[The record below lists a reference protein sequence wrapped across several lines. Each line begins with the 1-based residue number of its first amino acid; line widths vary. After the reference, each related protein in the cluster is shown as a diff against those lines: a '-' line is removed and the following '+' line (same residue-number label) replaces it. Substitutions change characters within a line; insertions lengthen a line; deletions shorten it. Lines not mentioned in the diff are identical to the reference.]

1 MVSTPEPFIDL
12 GLGIGAVEGRTATTR
27 RLAAA
32 TMVVVVSDSAQFQH
46 LASRQVQRC
55 RRDGQ
60 VLSTLVLH
68 AEFDTEPDA
77 LRRQQLLSECAR
89 RVCSRVRATDCV
101 ARWQES
107 HFGVMLPQCDAAHT
121 QLVLARLMQI
131 ASGNYRLGN
140 QLLTLRLQ
148 GQPLGLPEPD

>member
-12 GLGIGAVEGRTATTR
+12 GLGISAVESRTTPTR
-27 RLAAA
+27 RPAAA
-32 TMVVVVSDSAQFQH
+32 TMVVVVSDSTQFQH
-46 LASRQVQRC
+46 LAGRQVQRC

-60 VLSTLVLH
+60 VLSTLVLQ

-77 LRRQQLLSECAR
+77 LRRQQLLSECTR
-89 RVCSRVRATDCV
+89 RVCSRVRSTDCV
-101 ARWQES
+101 ARWQDS
-107 HFGVMLPQCDAAHT
+107 HFGVMLPQCDAANT
-121 QLVLARLMQI
+121 QLVLARLMHV

-148 GQPLGLPEPD
+148 GQVLGLAGPG